1 MAGAPE
7 KAFLEWMQSAQA
19 ELGQAQREFFT
30 RMQPGFAAFAEAGQ
44 AAATLAQAGLRGEV
58 KDADVTAAMDAAS
71 RAVASVFPG
80 QPPGDNLAAA
90 FPFFEKTGPLPFM
103 FGPGQDIKPHLFRLQ
118 EAMERYQRALHA
130 YTRLCAEFAP
140 EVAERFR
147 AGAATAGPELADNPE
162 KALEGLFEAAEAHYE
177 DFASREDYRLA
188 ATELFN
194 ASVALMRTFRNG
206 WDATCDLLEL
216 PSRAQM
222 EVLRAENAALA
233 ARIEALEAGL
243 QQPAPVRAPS
253 TVNAPNPAVAA
264 PAGATAAPPPVAA
277 VPTDSARAVPAS
289 ASTNSAEVSPS
300 RVPAEVRGTPTG
312 KAVPKRQRTSSRAGA
327 GRRQS
332 PHKPAP
338 RKSAAA
344 EWNIESL
351 GAGDSGKGP

>member
-80 QPPGDNLAAA
+80 QAPGENLAAA
-90 FPFFEKTGPLPFM
+90 FPFFEKMGPLPFM
-103 FGPGQDIKPHLFRLQ
+103 FGPGQDLKPHLFRLQ

-147 AGAATAGPELADNPE
+147 SGAATAGPELADNPE

-194 ASVALMRTFRNG
+194 ASVALTRTFRNS

-222 EVLRAENAALA
+222 DALRAENAALA
-233 ARIEALEAGL
+233 ARVEALEAGL
-243 QQPAPVRAPS
+243 QPSVPDRAPARAATPAPAV
-253 TVNAPNPAVAA
+253 TPARAA
-264 PAGATAAPPPVAA
+264 PAA
-277 VPTDSARAVPAS
+277 PAS
-289 ASTNSAEVSPS
+289 AAVTPAS
-300 RVPAEVRGTPTG
+300 VPADKPEVAATRAPAEAGSSAAG
-312 KAVPKRQRTSSRAGA
+312 KAAPKRQRGSSRAAA
-327 GRRQS
+327 GRRPS
-332 PHKPAP
+332 SRKPASRNSP
-338 RKSAAA
+338 AA

-351 GAGDSGKGP
+351 GAGESGNGP